1 MKTPTRGRALAAG
14 RRLREDLRRAWDYQ
28 VFSAIGGAVWMPRT
42 GRRLIYQAG
51 GASFVHS
58 APGARFVFA
67 GQPCN
72 LTVGCG
78 TYINMGVFV
87 EAIAP
92 VRIGDDCAL
101 GMQVMILTSHHPVG
115 QRGSWDPVAHGRP
128 VTIGDRVWIGARA
141 MLLPGASVDS
151 DVVVAAGAVVSGH
164 CHSRGLYA
172 GVPARRVRSF
182 DDADGA

>member
-1 MKTPTRGRALAAG
+1 MGTPARDRALAAG
-14 RRLREDLRRAWDYQ
+14 SRLREDLRLAWGQQ

-51 GASFVHS
+51 GASMQS
-58 APGARFVFA
+58 APGARFVFI
-67 GQPCN
+67 GQPRN
-72 LTVGCG
+72 LTVGRC
-78 TYINMGVFV
+78 TYMNVGVFV

-101 GMQVMILTSHHPVG
+101 GMEVMILTSHHPIDR
-115 QRGSWDPVAHGRP
+115 RGSWDPIAHGRP

-141 MLLPGASVDS
+141 LLLPGASVES
-151 DVVVAAGAVVSGH
+151 NVVVAAGAVVSGH

-172 GVPARRVRSF
+172 GVPARRIRSF
-182 DDADGA
+182 DDAGGA

>member
-1 MKTPTRGRALAAG
+1 MKTPTRGPALAAG
-14 RRLREDLRRAWDYQ
+14 RRLREDLRLALAHLI
-28 VFSAIGGAVWMPRT
+28 FSTIGGAVWMPRI
-42 GRRLIYQAG
+42 GRRLIYHAA
-51 GASFVHS
+51 GASMQS
-58 APGARFVFA
+58 GPGAHFVFA

-72 LTVGCG
+72 LTVGRG
-78 TYINMGVFV
+78 TYTNTGVFV

-101 GMQVMILTSHHPVG
+101 GMEVMILTSHHPIS
-115 QRGSWDPVAHGRP
+115 QDSSWDPVAHGRP

-141 MLLPGASVDS
+141 LLLPGASVES
-151 DVVVAAGAVVSGH
+151 DVVIAAGAVVSGH
-164 CHSRGLYA
+164 CRSGGVHA

>member
-1 MKTPTRGRALAAG
+1 MGTSTRGRAHGAG
-14 RRLREDLRRAWDYQ
+14 SRLREDLRWAWGHQ

-42 GRRLIYQAG
+42 GRRLIYQAA
-51 GASFVHS
+51 GASMHS

-72 LTVGCG
+72 LTVGCR
-78 TYINMGVFV
+78 TYMNTGVFV

-101 GMQVMILTSHHPVG
+101 GMEVMVLTSHHPVD
-115 QRGSWDPVAHGRP
+115 QNGSWDPVAHGRP

-141 MLLPGASVDS
+141 LLLPGASVES
-151 DVVVAAGAVVSGH
+151 DVVIAAGAVVSGH
-164 CHSRGLYA
+164 CRSRGLYA

-182 DDADGA
+182 DDADSA